1 MTSERILIVEDDEDV
16 IEFVSDLVQAVDFE
30 VFVAKNGPEC
40 LKLAKELLPT
50 LILLDIRIPL
60 MDGFEICPKL
70 RDNFSTSHIPIVV
83 LSGVCKDIEDKVKG
97 LDLGAD
103 DYITKPF
110 DGKELIARIKAILRR
125 THLERG
131 CNPLTELPGNIA
143 IEQQIKSR
151 LNLNETFTV
160 LYSDLDNFKPFND
173 YYGYNKG
180 DQVIKSLSR
189 IFIEAVE
196 NLGNSNDFVG
206 HIGGD
211 DFILITTPDKS
222 KPIADRVIDRL
233 ASLSEGLFDKE
244 ALKRGYFE
252 ITDRRGE
259 VSRFPA
265 TIGITIAAVTSA
277 PDNQLR
283 SHLKISDSL
292 AEVKHYGKN
301 QPGSVFVVDRRG
313 GR

>member
-1 MTSERILIVEDDEDV
+1 MASERILVVEDDEDI
-16 IEFVSDLVQAVDFE
+16 IELISELVKQAKFK
-30 VFVAKNGPEC
+30 VFVAKNGPEA

-60 MDGFEICPKL
+60 MDGFAICPQL
-70 RDNFSTSHIPIVV
+70 RDNFSTSHIPIVAI
-83 LSGVCKDIEDKVKG
+83 SGVCKDIDDKVKG

-110 DGKELIARIKAILRR
+110 SGRELIARIKAILRR
-125 THLERG
+125 THLEKG
-131 CNPLTELPGNIA
+131 CNPLTELPGNTA

-151 LNLNETFTV
+151 LNLGQIFTV

-222 KPIADRVIDRL
+222 KSIADWVIDRL
-233 ASLSEGLFDKE
+233 ASLSEKLFDKE
-244 ALKRGYFE
+244 ALERGYLE

-259 VSRFPA
+259 VSKFPT
-265 TIGITIAAVTSA
+265 TIGITIAAVTST

-283 SHLKISDSL
+283 SHVKISDSL
-292 AEVKHYGKN
+292 AEVKRYGKK
-301 QPGSVFVVDRRG
+301 QSGSVFVVDRRG